1 MAIIT
6 LKYPVESK
14 GIEVKTLEM
23 RRPKVRDQVTSKK
36 SSKSDEDIEVNL
48 FANLCEVSPEII
60 MDLDMKDYKSLQ
72 KEYKSFLS

>member
-1 MAIIT
+1 MTTIT
-6 LKYPVESK
+6 LEYPVESK
-14 GIEVKTLEM
+14 GTEIKTLEM
-23 RRPKVRDQVTSKK
+23 RRPKVRDQVASKK